1 MYTFIENIEDLA
13 FLNDEL
19 INKSYVAIDT
29 EFRRTSK
36 DNMKLAL
43 MQVND
48 GEEIYLIDT
57 VQIKEPKNAANFLFS
72 KDVLKILHSC
82 KEDLEAIFSWSNQKM
97 ENIFDTQLANSFLE
111 NEYSISYQGLVEK
124 KLGIILNK
132 KETRSNWLKR
142 PLSDDQLKYAALDVE
157 YLIPLYLEQKELLRS
172 SGKNYWHDEDIQKLV
187 SNTFENQMSEN
198 NIRRSIPREQENELL
213 YKLNLKVNEI
223 AKQERINPT
232 LFFSKKAQK
241 DLLRIALLEGA
252 DPAFRE
258 ITPWRKKLLKIS
270 LEININLDFLPV
282 NLLLLAVFINSV

>member
-1 MYTFIENIEDLA
+1 MA

-19 INKSYVAIDT
+19 INKPYVAIDT

-82 KEDLEAIFSWSNQKM
+82 KEDLEAIFLVKQKM

-132 KETRSNWLKR
+132 KTRSNWLKR

-223 AKQERINPT
+223 AKQERINST
-232 LFFSKKAQK
+232 LFS
-241 DLLRIALLEGA
+241 LRKL
-252 DPAFRE
+252 
-258 ITPWRKKLLKIS
+258 RKIY
-270 LEININLDFLPV
+270 
-282 NLLLLAVFINSV
+282 

>member
-13 FLNDEL
+13 FLNNEL
-19 INKSYVAIDT
+19 IDKPYVAIDT

-72 KDVLKILHSC
+72 NYVLKILHSC

-258 ITPWRKKLLKIS
+258 ITPWREKLLKK
-270 LEININLDFLPV
+270 EIIEILK
-282 NLLLLAVFINSV
+282 

>member
-1 MYTFIENIEDLA
+1 MYTFIENLEDLA

-19 INKSYVAIDT
+19 IDKPYVAIDT

-252 DPAFRE
+252 GPAFNE
-258 ITPWRKKLLKIS
+258 ITPWRKKLLKK
-270 LEININLDFLPV
+270 EIIEILK
-282 NLLLLAVFINSV
+282 